1 MLPKACLIMFL
12 MPTKQQREERAPR
25 RLARMGAGSTS
36 EEGGRDAEDGLV
48 LVTLGCFTQSRLVSD
63 MHTHNLYIS
72 RTVISNT
79 GTNKSNVQNLFSTF
93 RKIQVFFI
101 IQVFYLYYKTKKK
114 QKKKT
119 PQKSEPYTITS
130 LETFNR
136 ILNFSTPFTI

>member
-25 RLARMGAGSTS
+25 GLARMGAGSTS

-79 GTNKSNVQNLFSTF
+79 GTNKANVQNLFSTF

-101 IQVFYLYYKTKKK
+101 IQVFYLYYNTKTNKQPHKKTKT
-114 QKKKT
+114 KT
-119 PQKSEPYTITS
+119 HWV
-130 LETFNR
+130 
-136 ILNFSTPFTI
+136 

>member
-12 MPTKQQREERAPR
+12 MPPHPSSRGKREHHA
-25 RLARMGAGSTS
+25 LARMGAGSTS

-79 GTNKSNVQNLFSTF
+79 GTNKANVQNLFSTF
-93 RKIQVFFI
+93 RKRQVFFI

-114 QKKKT
+114 QN
-119 PQKSEPYTITS
+119 PQKNKNQNSLGVTS
-130 LETFNR
+130 LPKPRRKF
-136 ILNFSTPFTI
+136 